1 MRLQEGMLDKNSP
14 VPLYYQLKR
23 IILDDIHSGC
33 LRPGDSL
40 PTEAELSVQFAI
52 SRSTVRQAM
61 AELVHEG
68 YLYRQ
73 KSKGT
78 YVSLPKLSQKFAMSI
93 QSYQDE
99 MKRLGV
105 EPRTDVLRLQVIP
118 AAEAAAQSLGLSVG
132 EKLVELVRLRYANGD
147 PLVVVNTCLPHDLCA
162 ALLEHDFTRESLYEV
177 LGRNEQTRV
186 VRVRRIIEADTA
198 TAWDSRYLD
207 IATGFAV
214 QQFRTV
220 GYNVQD
226 RPVEYSVARYRG
238 DRNQFVVESRLGKM
252 E

>member
-1 MRLQEGMLDKNSP
+1 MLQDGMLDKNSP

-23 IILDDIHSGC
+23 MILDAIHSGS
-33 LRPGDSL
+33 LHPGDSL
-40 PTEAELSVQFAI
+40 PTETELSAQYAI

-78 YVSLPKLSQKFAMSI
+78 YVSLPKLSQRFATSI
-93 QSYQDE
+93 QTYRDE

-105 EPRTDVLRLQVIP
+105 EPRTDVIRLRVTP
-118 AAEAAAQSLGLSVG
+118 ADEAAAQSLGLPVG
-132 EKLVELVRLRYANGD
+132 EKLIELVRLRYANGD
-147 PLVVVNTCLPHDLCA
+147 PLVVVSTCLPHDLCA
-162 ALLEHDFTRESLYEV
+162 SLLEHDFTQESLYEV
-177 LGRNEQTRV
+177 LAREERTRV
-186 VRVRRIIEADTA
+186 VRVRRVIEADTA
-198 TAWDSRYLD
+198 TARDSRYLG

-220 GYNVQD
+220 GYNAQD

-238 DRNQFVVESRLGKM
+238 DRNQFVVESHLERT